1 MSAAS
6 AATFATNFARLLSQ
20 RIREPDNVDAHNITL
35 GELAAANA
43 QRVAMTWVDWHLRA
57 GDDLF
62 PPKSPE
68 MIELI
73 SRMAAHGIRQLIF
86 DARTDRAHLLGA
98 VWILSSQP
106 AIADGGASALSQLKL
121 LGAMTVHATTV
132 ADFAAAG
139 TPPTEIEAPAAAP
152 VAPPAPRRLT
162 QYEITPKSLLDQL
175 TDNLDPIDV
184 PAPPP
189 TPATPA
195 PAASRQVTTN
205 ADKPPAEY
213 VPLRFQEQETAESLV
228 SRFVNAS
235 SNEELVKALEAMAS
249 YSELRPKKIDD
260 TITILLALIAGEFR
274 LTAPDVRRAFGLVMK
289 RIGRSTILRSL
300 AAAMATTPDRRDEYM
315 RIFAYF
321 GEPAADQIVEQL
333 VTAESS
339 KERRIL
345 FDALVELR
353 RGIPA
358 LIYMLSDG
366 RWYVARNAAEL
377 LGELRAVEAEQR
389 LIWLLKHSDPRVRRS
404 AAVAL
409 AKLQTPG
416 AREALKGALMDESP
430 DVRLAASHG
439 LAADKDRGSVGQILR
454 ALAEEK
460 DPDVQRTLLLALG
473 KMGTPDAIEK
483 LVEIAEPDN
492 RIFKKKPTSL
502 RVAAVIALAESNS
515 VAALTAVRRFVNDRE
530 AEVRAAATKS
540 LTPARGSTA
549 LRQEW

>member
-6 AATFATNFARLLSQ
+6 ASAFATHFARLLSQ
-20 RIREPDNVDAHNITL
+20 RIREPDNVDAHNMTL
-35 GELAAANA
+35 GELAAANSEP
-43 QRVAMTWVDWHLRA
+43 VVLKWVDWHLTV
-57 GDDLF
+57 GDAVF
-62 PPKSPE
+62 PPTAPQMLE
-68 MIELI
+68 HITP
-73 SRMAAHGIRQLIF
+73 MAGHGIRELTF
-86 DARTDRAHLLGA
+86 DPKTDRAHLLGTI
-98 VWILSSQP
+98 WILSSAP
-106 AIADGGASALSQLKL
+106 AISDGGAAAMSQFRL
-121 LGAMTVHATTV
+121 LGANTVHATSVV
-132 ADFAAAG
+132 ASAMAG
-139 TPPTEIEAPAAAP
+139 TGPTTIPTPTAPK
-152 VAPPAPRRLT
+152 RLT
-162 QYEITPKSLLDQL
+162 QTFEVSPKSMLDQL
-175 TDNLDPIDV
+175 TDALDPVDIPISTAM
-184 PAPPP
+184 PAMPSTQTPP
-189 TPATPA
+189 TP
-195 PAASRQVTTN
+195 RQITTS
-205 ADKPPAEY
+205 ADRPPAEY

-228 SRFVNAS
+228 SRFVNATATDDI
-235 SNEELVKALEAMAS
+235 VKALEAMAT
-249 YSELRPKKIDD
+249 YSELRPKKLDE
-260 TITILLALIAGEFR
+260 TVTILLALIAGEFR
-274 LTAPDVRRAFGLVMK
+274 LTAPDARRTFGVAMK
-289 RIGRSTILRSL
+289 RIGRSTIMRAL
-300 AAAMATTPDRRDEYM
+300 AGAMATTPERRDEYM

-321 GEPAADQIVEQL
+321 GEPAADQMVEAL

-377 LGELRAVEAEQR
+377 LGELRAVAAEER
-389 LIWLLKHSDPRVRRS
+389 LIWWLKHADARVRRS

-416 AREALKGALMDESP
+416 SREALKGALMDESP

-439 LAADKDRGSVGQILR
+439 LATDRDRGSVGQVLR

-483 LVEIAEPDN
+483 LVEIAEPDT
-492 RIFKKKPTSL
+492 RIFKKKPTAL

-515 VAALTAVRRFVNDRE
+515 VAALAAVRRFVNDRE

>member
-6 AATFATNFARLLSQ
+6 AATAFATHFARLLSQ
-20 RIREPDNVDAHNITL
+20 RIREPDNVDAHNMTL
-35 GELAAANA
+35 GELAVANA
-43 QRVAMTWVDWHLRA
+43 EPVMLKWVDWHLSV
-57 GDDLF
+57 GEDVF
-62 PPKSPE
+62 PPTTPE
-68 MIELI
+68 MLELI
-73 SRMAAHGIRQLIF
+73 SRMAAHGIRELTF
-86 DARTDRAHLLGA
+86 DPKTDRAHLLGTI
-98 VWILSSQP
+98 WILSSAP
-106 AIADGGASALSQLKL
+106 AVSDGGAGAMSQFRL
-121 LGAMTVHATTV
+121 LGANTVHATSV
-132 ADFAAAG
+132 VAAAMAG
-139 TPPTEIEAPAAAP
+139 VGPTAL
-152 VAPPAPRRLT
+152 PAPSAPKRLT
-162 QYEITPKSLLDQL
+162 ATFEVTPKSMLDQL
-175 TDNLDPIDV
+175 TDALDPVDI
-184 PAPPP
+184 PISTAMPTTAAPPP
-189 TPATPA
+189 
-195 PAASRQVTTN
+195 RQVTTS
-205 ADKPPAEY
+205 ADRPPAEY
-213 VPLRFQEQETAESLV
+213 VPVRFQEQETADSLV
-228 SRFVNAS
+228 SRFVNATATDDI
-235 SNEELVKALEAMAS
+235 VKTLEAMAT
-249 YSELRPKKIDD
+249 YSELRPKKLDE
-260 TITILLALIAGEFR
+260 TVTILLALIAGEFR
-274 LTAPDVRRAFGLVMK
+274 LTAPDARRTFGVAMK
-289 RIGRSTILRSL
+289 RIGRSTIMRSL
-300 AAAMATTPDRRDEYM
+300 AGAMATTPERRDEYM

-321 GEPAADQIVEQL
+321 GEPAADQMVEAL

-345 FDALVELR
+345 FDALVEMR

-389 LIWLLKHSDPRVRRS
+389 LIWLLKHADARVRRS

-416 AREALKGALMDESP
+416 SREALKGALMDESP

-439 LAADKDRGSVGQILR
+439 LATDRDRGSVGQVLR

-483 LVEIAEPDN
+483 LVEIAEPDT

>member
-6 AATFATNFARLLSQ
+6 AAVFATHFARLLSQ
-20 RIREPDNVDAHNITL
+20 RIREPDHVDAHNITL
-35 GELAAANA
+35 GELAAANSET
-43 QRVAMTWVDWHLRA
+43 VEIKWVDWHL
-57 GDDLF
+57 GVGGEFL
-62 PPKSPE
+62 PPTTPE
-68 MIELI
+68 MLELI
-73 SRMAAHGIRQLIF
+73 SRMAAHGIRELRF
-86 DARTDRAHLLGA
+86 DPKTDRAHLLGTI
-98 VWILSSQP
+98 WILSSTP
-106 AIADGGASALSQLKL
+106 AVGDGGAGAMSQFRL
-121 LGAMTVHATTV
+121 LGANTVHATSVVASANAGPTV
-132 ADFAAAG
+132 VP
-139 TPPTEIEAPAAAP
+139 TPA
-152 VAPPAPRRLT
+152 APRRAVT
-162 QYEITPKSLLDQL
+162 TFEITPKSMLDQL
-175 TDNLDPIDV
+175 TDALDPVDV
-184 PAPPP
+184 PAPS
-189 TPATPA
+189 PAA
-195 PAASRQVTTN
+195 PAAPKQVTTS
-205 ADKPPAEY
+205 ADRPPAEY
-213 VPLRFQEQETAESLV
+213 VPVRFQEQETADSLV
-228 SRFVNAS
+228 SRFVNATATD
-235 SNEELVKALEAMAS
+235 EIVKTLEAMAS
-249 YSELRPKKIDD
+249 YSELRPKKLDE
-260 TITILLALIAGEFR
+260 TVTILLALIAGEPR
-274 LTAPDVRRAFGLVMK
+274 LSAPDARRTFGVVMK
-289 RIGRSTILRSL
+289 RIGRSSIMRAL
-300 AAAMATTPDRRDEYM
+300 AGAMATTPDRRDEYM
-315 RIFAYF
+315 RIFAYY

-389 LIWLLKHSDPRVRRS
+389 LIWLLKHTDPRVRRS

-409 AKLQTPG
+409 AKLQTSG

-439 LAADKDRGSVGQILR
+439 LAADKDRGSVGQVLR
-454 ALAEEK
+454 ALADEK

-483 LVEIAEPDN
+483 LVEIAEPEN
-492 RIFKKKPTSL
+492 RLFKKKPTAL
-502 RVAAVIALAESNS
+502 RVAAVVALAESNS

-549 LRQEW
+549 MRQEW